1 MCYYIFKVKAYPSK
15 SLVRYL
21 ENLIQKSKKLRC
33 FFMADKM
40 VNLNIRV
47 SENDRANFDKICNS
61 LGISMSSALNMY
73 IKSVIRNEKIEFEL
87 KPTNE
92 NK

>member
-1 MCYYIFKVKAYPSK
+1 
-15 SLVRYL
+15 
-21 ENLIQKSKKLRC
+21 
-33 FFMADKM
+33 MADKM